1 MTCPKQLFG
10 FWHVIL
16 LFRHLSLK
24 SSEKH
29 QHLFLKT
36 SASFFIFSAIFHPFF
51 CIFFKSVPNK
61 TGDEISQFRIAVQQ
75 PAAEGNTIGLVI
87 ELLRIKL
94 VEVVLILSLFKISV

>member
-1 MTCPKQLFG
+1 MILKKMTCRKQLFG

-16 LFRHLSLK
+16 FFRHLSLK

-51 CIFFKSVPNK
+51 CIFLNVHSLVCRLVYNPN
-61 TGDEISQFRIAVQQ
+61 
-75 PAAEGNTIGLVI
+75 L
-87 ELLRIKL
+87 
-94 VEVVLILSLFKISV
+94 